1 MIHLSSEF
9 LTGLISRGCH
19 WRPERA
25 NRHSLGN
32 ICLPMAAAYDPR
44 TERRLL
50 IAMLA
55 WAALLFFVGLWWGL
69 PNDFTWAGDELN
81 PSTWH
86 QAIDPATP
94 RGWHARYPPLHFA
107 LLQGIS
113 WPLRAAAQYGLSAP
127 TKTELNVQL
136 IYLSRGVSLA
146 MALTTLW
153 LLYRAAREIYGPRSA
168 LWSVFILA
176 SVAPY
181 VYYAK
186 MANLDAPYVM
196 WFTLSLWMFL
206 RILKAHRLRD
216 YLLFAA
222 AAAAAVC
229 TKDQAYGLYTLAPIP
244 IALSLWRHAYR
255 DRARTLWAGLART
268 LTDHRIWAAAVT
280 AAVLFAVFQ
289 DLFFDFH
296 RFPIHLRLL
305 RGPMS
310 ENYQDYEGD
319 PLGQYQLL
327 RSFLGLVGFSLNPL
341 LSAACVAGLAWVSLR
356 RWLGRA
362 TELGQDLDSQASGL
376 LRSAFVLVLSYYV
389 TFLVLILFCY
399 DRYVLPVTV
408 VMALFGGLTLGALTR
423 PGGRSPAARW
433 TAAAAIAA
441 YSMLYA
447 ASVDFRLLAES
458 RYAVEEWVAER
469 AHESGSVIAIGRHHH
484 IPRFRW
490 IRWER
495 ALLDDGELLRRERP
509 EYVVINLTDL
519 RHVAEHDFATRL
531 ESGAMGYRL
540 AWRHQGTP
548 LLDFGPGPNANS
560 SQRFI
565 NPEMAVYERVGPG
578 VQHPP
583 AAPDDSP
590 P

>member
-1 MIHLSSEF
+1 MNS
-9 LTGLISRGCH
+9 
-19 WRPERA
+19 
-25 NRHSLGN
+25 
-32 ICLPMAAAYDPR
+32 AYDSR
-44 TERRLL
+44 TERRPLFAVL
-50 IAMLA
+50 G
-55 WAALLFFVGLWWGL
+55 WALVLFSCGIWWGL

-86 QAIDPATP
+86 QAINPATP

-107 LLQGIS
+107 LLEGVS
-113 WPLRAAAQYGLSAP
+113 WPLRAAAQHGLSAP
-127 TKTELNVQL
+127 TKAQLNVQL
-136 IYLSRGVSLA
+136 IYLSRGVSLV
-146 MALTTLW
+146 MALATLW

-168 LWSVFILA
+168 RWSVFILA

-206 RILKAHRLRD
+206 RILKTHRLPD

-229 TKDQAYGLYTLAPIP
+229 TKDQAYGLYTLAPLP
-244 IALSLWRHAYR
+244 IALSLWRREYR
-255 DRARTLWAGLART
+255 DRAPTLWAGLGRT
-268 LTDHRIWAAAVT
+268 LVDRRIWAAAIT

-289 DLFFDFH
+289 DLLFDFH

-310 ENYQDYEGD
+310 ENYQDYDGD
-319 PLGQYQLL
+319 PGGQLQLL
-327 RSFLGLVGFSLNPL
+327 RTFLGLVGFSLNPL
-341 LSAACVAGLAWVSLR
+341 LSVACMVGLAWVLLR
-356 RWLGRA
+356 RRLGRA
-362 TELGQDLDSQASGL
+362 AAAAPELDEEASGL

-408 VMALFGGLTLGALTR
+408 VMALFGGLALGALTR
-423 PGGRSPAARW
+423 PEGRWRTARR
-433 TAAAAIAA
+433 ALAAAIAL

-458 RYAVEEWVAER
+458 RYDVEEWVAQH
-469 AHESGSVIAIGRHHH
+469 AHEPGSVIAIGRHHH

-490 IRWER
+490 VRWER
-495 ALLDDGELLRRERP
+495 ALLDDGEILRRERP
-509 EYVVINLTDL
+509 EFVVINLTDL
-519 RHVAEHDFATRL
+519 RHAAEQDLARRL

-540 AWRHQGTP
+540 ALRHQGTA
-548 LLDFGPGPNANS
+548 LLDLGPQANANS

-578 VQHPP
+578 APHPP
-583 AAPDDSP
+583 GSAAEPHEPDTPSADP
-590 P
+590 NGVPE